1 MQTGWLAPNGD
12 FYECA
17 VFDHI
22 EAARDIVDKI
32 SVQRNGKHHPDEILL
47 SAGWVQITR
56 SLLGAKEQN
65 IFWERFLTE
74 YQKQFLR
81 PYFEENDEPVS
92 SVAVMRWEYEMDD
105 K

>member
-22 EAARDIVDKI
+22 DVARNILDKI
-32 SVQRNGKHHPDEILL
+32 AVHRNGKCHPDEILL

-56 SLLGAKEQN
+56 SMLGIKEQN
-65 IFWERFLTE
+65 IFWEKFLTE

-81 PYFEENDEPVS
+81 PYFEENDEPIS
-92 SVAVMRWEYEMDD
+92 SVAAMKWQYETNNR
-105 K
+105 

>member
-22 EAARDIVDKI
+22 DTARNILDKLT
-32 SVQRNGKHHPDEILL
+32 VERNGKHYPDEILL

-56 SLLGAKEQN
+56 SLLGIKEQN
-65 IFWERFLTE
+65 IFWEKFLTE

-81 PYFEENDEPVS
+81 PYFEENDEPIS
-92 SVAVMRWEYEMDD
+92 FVALMKWQNER
-105 K
+105 